1 MNRGVLRSF
10 LETPGRRIA
19 RLSNGEGGELT
30 SSVEADGMLRLI
42 WAIHGEARCETWTLA
57 DDRAVK
63 QVESADS
70 IIIADIDGDLFRI
83 S

>member
-1 MNRGVLRSF
+1 M
-10 LETPGRRIA
+10 
-19 RLSNGEGGELT
+19 
-30 SSVEADGMLRLI
+30 I